1 MSARYDA
8 VVVGSG
14 PNGLTAAVWLARRGL
29 KVLVVEGQPTLG
41 GGTRTLPLTGPGFLH
56 DVCSAIHP
64 MGAASPVFRALQ
76 LFDDVELVHPDLPL
90 VHPLEGGDSAVVER
104 DVEETAKKL
113 GEDAEAYVALL
124 RPLVD
129 HFDDVLALSL
139 RPVTHGPRGNLARL
153 AKLGWLFTRSAH
165 ALAEDTFVGPKA
177 KAILAGCAAHSFS
190 PLTTPFTAAAG
201 LVLLA
206 AAHAVG
212 WPLVRGGSQRIADAL
227 AAKLR
232 ALGGEVWLGHP
243 VASLDQLPEH
253 RVVLFDTHAEVMA
266 RVCGDALP
274 AWYRHAL
281 GGFRRGHA
289 VFKVDYALSAP
300 MPWRSAKA
308 HQAGTLHLGGTLGE
322 LTEAERAAHDGR
334 VAERPYVL
342 VAQQSLFDASRA
354 PLGKHTLWA
363 YCHVPNGSRVDALP
377 MLEAQ
382 LERWAPGFDRV
393 VEARVV
399 STPQDFELHNASY
412 VGGDISGGMVEGLQL
427 FFRPLPGPAHVTP
440 NPKVVLCS
448 SSAPPAPGVH
458 GMCGYW
464 GAKAALAK
472 LGVDDPDDVFA
483 PAR

>member
-1 MSARYDA
+1 MSPRWDV

-41 GGTRTLPLTGPGFLH
+41 GGTRTQPLTGPGYLH

-64 MGAASPVFRALQ
+64 MGAASPVFRALE
-76 LFDDVELVHPDLPL
+76 LFKDVELIHPDLPL
-90 VHPLEGGDSAVVER
+90 VHPLDDGDSAAVER
-104 DVEETAKKL
+104 SVEDTAAKL
-113 GEDAEAYVALL
+113 GADGEAYVRLL
-124 RPLVD
+124 RPLVE
-129 HFDDVLALSL
+129 HFDDVVGLTL
-139 RPVTHGPRGNLARL
+139 RPVTHGPRGNLLRA
-153 AKLGWLFTRSAH
+153 AQIGWQFARSAH
-165 ALAEDTFVGPKA
+165 ALAEDTFEGPKA
-177 KAILAGCAAHSFS
+177 KALLAGCAAHSFS

-206 AAHAVG
+206 SAHAVG
-212 WPLVRGGSQRIADAL
+212 WPLVKGGSQRIADGL

-253 RVVLFDTHAEVMA
+253 RLVLFDTHVEVMA

-274 AWYRHAL
+274 GWYHHAL
-281 GGFRRGHA
+281 RSFRRGHA
-289 VFKVDYALSAP
+289 VFKVDYALSGP
-300 MPWRSAKA
+300 MPWLSAKA

-322 LTEAERAAHDGR
+322 LTVAERAADDGF

-342 VAQQSLFDASRA
+342 AAQQSLFDATRA

-363 YCHVPNGSRVDALP
+363 YCHVPNGSTVDALP
-377 MLEAQ
+377 NLERQ
-382 LERWAPGFDRV
+382 LERYAPGFERL

-412 VGGDISGGMVEGLQL
+412 VGGDISGGLPEGLQL

-440 NPKVVLCS
+440 NEKVLLCS
-448 SSAPPAPGVH
+448 SSSPPAPGVH

-464 GAKAALAK
+464 AAKAALEK
-472 LGVDDPDDVFA
+472 LGVDDAEDVFA
-483 PAR
+483 RR